1 MPIYSLEG
9 TPGSGKTLYAVSKII
24 PEFLKVRDYRG
35 DLVPRHI
42 YTNIAGLKPWLICE
56 FCGIP
61 YEAIA
66 DYFHVL
72 GEAVDENGRTY
83 EDKDLVRYWFLDSTT
98 IEWVHQQNGN
108 KQMERVPN
116 WEKAQMIPRNSLV
129 IIDEIQN
136 YYSNRDFATNYSK
149 TAIDFVTKNRHYGW
163 TLWWL
168 SQSVESVDVTFRRNT
183 EQVYFLERLENY
195 GRKYAASVKKYE
207 GWLSGNKTN
216 IEPFAKNTFSYDKR
230 YFMTYKSY
238 EDGCIKEKRYTTNV
252 FLAHKGF
259 TFMMVLLL
267 IFIIIIIA
275 RGNPTKVLTN
285 STLMKPEKK
294 TTATLAPPPTPATS
308 FSGGGGGVVDTP
320 LESVE
325 CYTRQVTANGITY
338 IEVGGAYRPK
348 DFGENIKKCGAQNAN
363 KLSY

>member
-35 DLVPRHI
+35 ELVPRHI
-42 YTNIAGLKPWLICE
+42 YTNIAGFKPWLICE

-61 YEAIA
+61 YEAISE
-66 DYFHVL
+66 YFHVL

-83 EDKDLVRYWFLDSTT
+83 EDKDLVRYWFLDPTT
-98 IEWVHQQNGN
+98 IEWVHQQNAN

-116 WEKAQMIPRNSLV
+116 WEKAKMIPRNSLV

-195 GRKYAASVKKYE
+195 GRKNAASVKKYE
-207 GWLSGNKTN
+207 GWLSGQKTN
-216 IEPFAKNTFSYDKR
+216 VEPFAKATFSYDKR
-230 YFMTYKSY
+230 YWQTYKSY

-259 TFMMVLLL
+259 MAIVVIVLICI
-267 IFIIIIIA
+267 IFLVIKGDP
-275 RGNPTKVLTN
+275 RKVLTAHTTEKPAAIP
-285 STLMKPEKK
+285 SKTLV
-294 TTATLAPPPTPATS
+294 PPPTPATS
-308 FSGGGGGVVDTP
+308 LSGGGGGVGETT
-320 LESVE
+320 EE

-348 DFGENIKKCGAQNAN
+348 DYSENIKKCGVP
-363 KLSY
+363 K